1 MNAAAGIITV
11 MATSAA
17 ITDFIIIII
26 IIYLRTNLVLI
37 LNFNMHWIAKC
48 SIAATV
54 AIIRLFNTVIVA
66 VDSSHSLSR
75 CCLYLPYF
83 QVWPAINPLRQLLVA
98 DRCVSIL
105 LNYCFA
111 VSKNKSM
118 F

>member
-1 MNAAAGIITV
+1 MLNAAAGIITV
-11 MATSAA
+11 MAASAV
-17 ITDFIIIII
+17 ITDFIIIIF
-26 IIYLRTNLVLI
+26 LQTNLVLI
-37 LNFNMHWIAKC
+37 LNFNMHWIAKR

-54 AIIRLFNTVIVA
+54 AIIRLFNTAIVA

-83 QVWPAINPLRQLLVA
+83 QMWPAINPLRQLLVA

-111 VSKNKSM
+111 VGKNKSM

>member
-1 MNAAAGIITV
+1 MNAAGIITV

-26 IIYLRTNLVLI
+26 IYLRTNLVLI
-37 LNFNMHWIAKC
+37 LNFNMRWIAKC

-54 AIIRLFNTVIVA
+54 AIIRLFNAAIVA

-75 CCLYLPYF
+75 CCLYLAYF

-111 VSKNKSM
+111 VGKNKSM